1 MNSNKKYNLVHY
13 QWIID
18 IEFTFF
24 VQKGWTGM
32 NLDRL
37 ALSAWKHDQSRFD
50 PSNKIKIFD
59 NRWYRTVLEYGFY
72 GPLNPKCVCKILK
85 KLLEYDAP
93 VSQGNQS
100 SWWLIGA
107 FNRAFISLYDGGPW
121 IPGGQVWWA
130 HGEPGKLPEE
140 CWWWG
145 PHGNDNQY
153 FSIVNYPRAIK
164 LCLKLRFE

>member
-1 MNSNKKYNLVHY
+1 M
-13 QWIID
+13 D

-59 NRWYRTVLEYGFY
+59 NRLYRTVLEYGFY
-72 GPLNPKCVCKILK
+72 GPLNSKCVCKILK

-93 VSQGNQS
+93 VSQGNQNS
-100 SWWLIGA
+100 VWLIGA
-107 FNRAFISLYDGGPW
+107 FNRVFIFHLIRGGPW
-121 IPGGQVWWA
+121 IPARDSLVYRFDEPVVSQVN
-130 HGEPGKLPEE
+130 
-140 CWWWG
+140 C
-145 PHGNDNQY
+145 
-153 FSIVNYPRAIK
+153 PRSVDDEDHTETIIDIF
-164 LCLKLRFE
+164 R